1 MFYSAMGGRFALIF
15 WTTFLTAIAAT
26 ESLAVLKTFWLGRQ
40 WAEQYDDHAVSEVNI
55 A

>member
-26 ESLAVLKTFWLGRQ
+26 ESLDVLKTFWLGR